1 MSAKPIQEKEIY
13 VSGDGMNP
21 DALKASIGEPVT
33 YERVIEHF
41 RIDIPEYYNMAGD
54 TVLRQVEAG
63 NGEAIALIAE
73 HADGLINRFSYAELA
88 ERSARLSNL
97 FQELGVGRGTV
108 VACYLGAGLEAALTY
123 LAVFRL
129 GGIVA
134 PLSQL
139 YGPDTVIHALVDS
152 GATILVSESDLWAR
166 IAEQQNRCPDLATVV
181 LTDPDGQQGIVDFNQ
196 YQRFSSDA
204 HLESTRAVEP
214 ALLLYTSGST
224 GMPKGILHAHRI
236 LRGYLASVS
245 LFYELEMNRPGA
257 VLWTPSDWSWVAG
270 IFNVM
275 LTGWFFGQT
284 VVASRARFSAEG
296 SFELMA
302 RHGVTHCFLT
312 PTALKRMAAI
322 DDPYGRWPDL
332 AIRSIGTGG
341 EPLPSAV
348 LAWGDKVLNVPI
360 NEFYGLTEVNHL
372 IGNCRTLFPVRP
384 GSMGKAYPGHVVAII
399 DQAGDP
405 VADGEM
411 GEIAARDDD
420 PTLFLGYWNQ
430 LGRTASMRVGRW
442 VRTGDLG
449 YRDSDGYFW
458 YHGRNDDLIKSAG
471 YRIGPAEVE
480 DALVEHPAID
490 EAAVV
495 GSPDP
500 DRGQVVKAFVRLAA
514 GHAPSAE
521 LAREIQLHVKR
532 CLAAYKYPRKIE
544 FVSDFP
550 LTSTGKINRKALRL
564 KELAENS
571 NYK

>member
-1 MSAKPIQEKEIY
+1 MPAKPIQKNEKY
-13 VSGDGMNP
+13 VTGDGMDL
-21 DALKASIGEPVT
+21 DALKALVGEPVS
-33 YERVIEHF
+33 YERVVEHF
-41 RIDIPEYYNMAGD
+41 QTRIPEYYNLAGE
-54 TVLRQVEAG
+54 TVLRQAAEGKGGAV
-63 NGEAIALIAE
+63 ALVAE
-73 HADGLINRFSYAELA
+73 SADGTINRFSYAELA
-88 ERSARLSNL
+88 ERSSRLSRML
-97 FQELGVGRGTV
+97 QEFGVTRGTV

-152 GATILVSESDLWAR
+152 GATILVSESELWAR
-166 IAEQQNRCPDLATVV
+166 IVDQRSRCPALATVV
-181 LTDPDGQQGIVDFNQ
+181 LTDADGDQDVVDFNR
-196 YQRFSSDA
+196 YQQTPGDEHIER
-204 HLESTRAVEP
+204 TRADAP

-224 GMPKGILHAHRI
+224 GMPKGILHCNGI

-245 LFYELEMNRPGA
+245 LFYELDMNKPGR

-275 LTGWFFGQT
+275 LTGWYFGQT

-322 DDPYGRWPDL
+322 DKPYERWPDL
-332 AIRSIGTGG
+332 ALRAIGTGG
-341 EPLPSAV
+341 EPLPSAI
-348 LAWGDKVLNVPI
+348 LAWGEQVLNVPI

-372 IGNCRTLFPVRP
+372 IGNCQSLYPVRP

-399 DQAGDP
+399 DPAGNP
-405 VADGEM
+405 VADGEI

-514 GHAPSAE
+514 GYEPGAALE
-521 LAREIQLHVKR
+521 KEIQTHVKS

-544 FVSDFP
+544 FVRDFP

-564 KELAENS
+564 KEIADNS
-571 NYK
+571 N

>member
-1 MSAKPIQEKEIY
+1 MPAKPVQENEMY
-13 VSGDGMNP
+13 VTGDGMDL
-21 DALKASIGEPVT
+21 DAIKAVVGEPVS
-33 YERVIEHF
+33 YERIIEHF
-41 RIDIPEYYNMAGD
+41 QTRIPEYYNMARD
-54 TVLRQVEAG
+54 TVLRQVAAG
-63 NGEAIALIAE
+63 NGETVALVAE
-73 HADGLINRFSYAELA
+73 GADGTSKSYSYLELA
-88 ERSARLSNL
+88 ERSARLSNML
-97 FQELGVGRGTV
+97 QELGVTSGTV

-152 GATILVSESDLWAR
+152 GATILVSESGLWGR
-166 IAEQQNRCPDLATVV
+166 IVDKKRQCPALTTVL
-181 LTDPDGQQGIVDFNQ
+181 LTDADGQDGIIDFNQ
-196 YQRFSSDA
+196 YEQASSDE
-204 HLESTRAVEP
+204 HIELTRADTP

-224 GMPKGILHAHRI
+224 GMPKGILHSHRI

-245 LFYELEMNRPGA
+245 LFYELDMNKPGR

-296 SFELMA
+296 AFELMA

-312 PTALKRMAAI
+312 PTALKRMAAV

-332 AIRSIGTGG
+332 TIRAIGTGG
-341 EPLPSAV
+341 EPLPSAI
-348 LAWGDKVLNVPI
+348 LAWGDQVLNVPI

-372 IGNCRTLFPVRP
+372 IGNCRSLYPVRP
-384 GSMGKAYPGHVVAII
+384 GSMGKAYPGHVVAVI
-399 DQAGDP
+399 DQEGNP
-405 VADGEM
+405 VADGEI

-514 GHAPSAE
+514 GYVPGAE
-521 LAREIQLHVKR
+521 LKKEIQLHVKR
-532 CLAAYKYPRKIE
+532 TLAAYKYPRKIE
-544 FVSDFP
+544 FVRDFP
-550 LTSTGKINRKALRL
+550 LTSTGKINRKELRL

>member
-1 MSAKPIQEKEIY
+1 M
-13 VSGDGMNP
+13 DL
-21 DALKASIGEPVT
+21 DALKALVGEPVS

-41 RIDIPEYYNMAGD
+41 QVRIPEYYNLAGD
-54 TVLRQVEAG
+54 TVLRQVDGG
-63 NGEAIALIAE
+63 NGEAVALVAE
-73 HADGLINRFSYAELA
+73 SADGIIKRFTYAELA
-88 ERSARLSNL
+88 ERSSRLSQML
-97 FQELGVGRGTV
+97 QELGVTRGTV

-152 GATILVSESDLWAR
+152 GAPILISESELWAR
-166 IAEQQNRCPDLATVV
+166 IADQKSRCPALATVV
-181 LTDPDGQQGIVDFNQ
+181 LTDANGEKDIIDFNQ
-196 YQRFSSDA
+196 YQQMPGDE
-204 HLESTRAVEP
+204 HVEQTRAESA

-224 GMPKGILHAHRI
+224 GMPKGILHSHRI

-245 LFYELEMNRPGA
+245 LFYELDMNKPGR

-322 DDPYGRWPDL
+322 EDPYGRWPDL
-332 AIRSIGTGG
+332 AIRAIGTGG
-341 EPLPSAV
+341 EPLPSAI
-348 LAWGDKVLNVPI
+348 LAWGDQILNVPI

-372 IGNCRTLFPVRP
+372 IGNCRSLYPVRP

-399 DQAGDP
+399 DQAGNP
-405 VADGEM
+405 LPDGEI

-420 PTLFLGYWNQ
+420 PTLLLGYWNQ

-514 GHAPSAE
+514 GYEPGADLE
-521 LAREIQLHVKR
+521 KEIQMHVKS

-544 FVSDFP
+544 FVKDFP

-564 KELAENS
+564 KETAENS
-571 NYK
+571 N